1 MDRPKEFDKSRLDL
15 SNRKERIEC
24 SDPEGLVQRHF
35 EESLRRANISYTLQ
49 SAAGGKQQPQ
59 QSPQPPPQ
67 ISPPVA
73 PVVHNQL
80 LNQPQA
86 IPKFFSN
93 YTITSQPNSNNI
105 TVSKPVQ
112 PGHPQV
118 ASVLPQKVV
127 QQQSV
132 IVNHKLYQQQQQQM
146 QQHQL
151 QHKPRPKINRS
162 WKTEQPTQPTQ
173 NAQHVQIFALP
184 VPKPKISAPAPPII
198 YGQPTSAPTLLPS
211 NDVTI
216 SRVPPSVAYQ
226 KPEIT
231 ITPSQKPATITPGP
245 PPAHSHHSMGFSPP
259 IDEQPLNLGVKRE
272 PAYQQ
277 PLEIK
282 KPRLPSAALPVPYKD
297 EFVKPKVVESEKL
310 RNSAAE
316 SLLSF
321 NQHAVHFTPHKS
333 APVAHPSNGKEM
345 VSSPNH
351 SPTPKHMK
359 KAWIQR
365 SAGTYMPFPAP
376 QQQLKGHYRQNFN
389 FDMRPSNYSSE
400 TDSATEGED
409 TPNEDGSISDSS
421 DANSLSKKKTA
432 PRNKAKKPIIRR
444 TQEEREML
452 ARYRKTGESFLQY
465 RPCFEIMP
473 RIQKC
478 RECRWVSSKGSSG
491 ICCRFYHFRR
501 LKFTNNGFDLIADG
515 FSDPT
520 NDPNSDDLNI
530 WMPDPE
536 NPPALMDISTSIY
549 LLRKVGDQFCEVWKA
564 DNQALLE
571 NISTNSSIAWKKI
584 VAGVREMCDVCAT
597 TIFNYHWTCGCC
609 GFTVC
614 PDCYRDRKNL
624 IANAWSKNK
633 KERDVYSWLLC
644 HKKEPHKIESLIL
657 TQIVAGK
664 SLDILEQQ
672 IHVVRHIWQIPQF
685 CQCELSQK
693 MISGG
698 DSIYTEIARTLLQEE
713 LGSNSDGL
721 DLDALLEN
729 QKDDLIEEPPAPPPI
744 ESKKKLARTMEKYPN
759 TPHSWL
765 CDGRLLLLE
774 DLSCKKN
781 IKLFQNQWRRGQ
793 PVMVSKIT
801 DHLNMELWRPESFC
815 KDFGSQS
822 NDLVNCLN
830 GKIVTGRTMKDFW
843 EGFECIEKRLMDG
856 KDRPMLLKLKDW
868 PPGDD
873 FAEILPERY
882 SDLMKSLP
890 MGEYTFRTGQL
901 NLASRLP
908 KYFVPPDLGPK
919 MYNAYGSALHAD
931 KGTTNLHL
939 DVSDAVNV
947 MVYVGISK
955 EDGKSREYIQ
965 KAYHAIDEGG
975 CDLLMR
981 ARVREKDRVPGA
993 LWHIYSPKDVPKIRE
1008 FLNAATVRKGG
1019 KIHDNH
1025 DPIHDQTQYLDKKL
1039 RQELKKKYNVTGY
1052 AIAQC
1057 LGDAVFIPAGAP
1069 HQVRNLHNCIKVAE
1083 DFVSP
1088 ENIAHCFKLT
1098 NEFRNLS
1105 ESHSNH
1111 EDKLQIKN
1119 IIYHTVKDAAAY
1131 LTFVLNQRITRG
1143 GMPTSAPAN
1152 NVGSLPSNVAPLPP
1166 NVAPPNVILPTS
1178 NVVAPAP
1185 NVVPPTPMVAL
1196 PTPNVVPQST
1206 SMTTFVE
1213 EEKKF
1218 AVEEKKP
1225 VVSDEE
1231 IMFEIPVE
1239 QTDEISE
1246 SKPSICDIKTERG
1259 DESFSKLE
1267 KNIVNFSN
1275 LENFSK
1281 TDDDSDGVNMVEIAV
1296 KMESSNG
1303 SGSDG
1308 GGGDCHLSTM
1318 DSSEI

>member
-1 MDRPKEFDKSRLDL
+1 MDRHKELDKSRIDL

-49 SAAGGKQQPQ
+49 TAGGKQPQPQ
-59 QSPQPPPQ
+59 QHPPPQ
-67 ISPPVA
+67 TQQPSPPA
-73 PVVHNQL
+73 MHNQL
-80 LNQPQA
+80 LNQNPPQT
-86 IPKFFSN
+86 PKIFSN
-93 YTITSQPNSNNI
+93 YTITTHANSNNI
-105 TVSKPVQ
+105 SIVSKSN
-112 PGHPQV
+112 PGVKPTNVPV
-118 ASVLPQKVV
+118 ASVLPQKLS

-132 IVNHKLYQQQQQQM
+132 IVNHKLYQQQQQQI

-151 QHKPRPKINRS
+151 QHKPRPKLQRS
-162 WKTEQPTQPTQ
+162 WKTQSEPQPTAQ

-198 YGQPTSAPTLLPS
+198 YGQPTSSPTLPA

-216 SRVPPSVAYQ
+216 SRVPPSISYV
-226 KPEIT
+226 KPEII
-231 ITPSQKPATITPGP
+231 ITPSQKQVTITPGP

-272 PAYQQ
+272 PQSSQ
-277 PLEIK
+277 PFETK
-282 KPRLPSAALPVPYKD
+282 KPRLPPVPYKD
-297 EFVKPKVVESEKL
+297 EFLKPKVVESEKL

-321 NQHAVHFTPHKS
+321 NQHAVHFTPHKT
-333 APVAHPSNGKEM
+333 PPLAHPSNGKE
-345 VSSPNH
+345 SLSPSH

-365 SAGTYMPFPAP
+365 SAGTYQPFPAP
-376 QQQLKGHYRQNFN
+376 QQQMKGHCRQNFN
-389 FDMRPSNYSSE
+389 FDRQTNYSSE

-421 DANSLSKKKTA
+421 DANSLYKKKQIT
-432 PRNKAKKPIIRR
+432 KQKQKKPIIRR

-452 ARYRKTGESFLQY
+452 ARYKKTGESFLQY

-478 RECRWVSSKGSSG
+478 RECRWVSAKGSSG
-491 ICCRFYHFRR
+491 ICCRFYQFRR
-501 LKFTNNGFDLIADG
+501 LKFTNNGFDLIPDG

-520 NDPNSDDLNI
+520 NDPNYDELNI

-536 NPPALMDISTSIY
+536 NPPTLMDIRTSIY
-549 LLRKVGDQFCEVWKA
+549 LLRKVGDQFCEVWRA
-564 DNQALLE
+564 DNQALE
-571 NISTNSSIAWKKI
+571 HNISTESRIAWKKI

-624 IANAWSKNK
+624 VANAWSKNR
-633 KERDVYSWLLC
+633 KERDDYSWLLC
-644 HKKEPHKIESLIL
+644 HKREPHKIESLIL

-672 IHVVRHIWQIPQF
+672 IHAVRHIWQIPQF
-685 CQCELSQK
+685 CKCELSLR

-713 LGSNSDGL
+713 LDTNSDGL
-721 DLDALLEN
+721 DLAALLES

-774 DLSCKKN
+774 DLSCKRN

-793 PVMVSKIT
+793 PVIVSKIT

-815 KDFGSQS
+815 KDFGSRT

-830 GKIVTGRTMKDFW
+830 GKVVAGRTMKDFW
-843 EGFECIEKRLMDG
+843 DGFECIEKRLMDG

-873 FAEILPERY
+873 FAEMLPERY
-882 SDLMKSLP
+882 ADLMKSLP

-908 KYFVPPDLGPK
+908 KFFVPPDLGPK

-947 MVYVGISK
+947 MVYVGVSK

-965 KAYHAIDEGG
+965 KAFQAIDEGG
-975 CDLLMR
+975 CDILMR
-981 ARVREKDRVPGA
+981 GRVREKERTPGA
-993 LWHIYSPKDVPKIRE
+993 LWHIFSPKDVPKIRQ
-1008 FLNAATVRKGG
+1008 FLNDVTLKKGG
-1019 KIHDNH
+1019 KIHENH

-1039 RQELKKKYNVTGY
+1039 RQELKKRFNVTGY

-1098 NEFRNLS
+1098 NEFRSLS

-1143 GMPTSAPAN
+1143 GIPASASMSNHVVIPPPVPIIHKPT
-1152 NVGSLPSNVAPLPP
+1152 V
-1166 NVAPPNVILPTS
+1166 T
-1178 NVVAPAP
+1178 
-1185 NVVPPTPMVAL
+1185 
-1196 PTPNVVPQST
+1196 
-1206 SMTTFVE
+1206 
-1213 EEKKF
+1213 
-1218 AVEEKKP
+1218 
-1225 VVSDEE
+1225 VSD
-1231 IMFEIPVE
+1231 
-1239 QTDEISE
+1239 SA
-1246 SKPSICDIKTERG
+1246 KPSIDIVSIKKEEEEV
-1259 DESFSKLE
+1259 DVINFENLESFSKTD
-1267 KNIVNFSN
+1267 IVIGSCFEDQK
-1275 LENFSK
+1275 LENVPKS
-1281 TDDDSDGVNMVEIAV
+1281 SDGDSEIITEIEIPI

-1303 SGSDG
+1303 DDGDEGGGDG
-1308 GGGDCHLSTM
+1308 GGGSCLLSTM
-1318 DSSEI
+1318 DSSDV

>member
-1 MDRPKEFDKSRLDL
+1 MDRHKELDKSRLDL

-49 SAAGGKQQPQ
+49 TPAGGANKPQPQ
-59 QSPQPPPQ
+59 QQQQP
-67 ISPPVA
+67 SPPA
-73 PVVHNQL
+73 MHNQL
-80 LNQPQA
+80 LNQNPA
-86 IPKFFSN
+86 PTPKLFAN
-93 YTITSQPNSNNI
+93 YTITTMANSNNI
-105 TVSKPVQ
+105 SIVSKPVQ
-112 PGHPQV
+112 TPGAAVRPTNVPV
-118 ASVLPQKVV
+118 ASVLPHKVG
-127 QQQSV
+127 QHQSV
-132 IVNHKLYQQQQQQM
+132 IVNHKLYQQQQQQI

-151 QHKPRPKINRS
+151 QHKLRPKLQRP
-162 WKTEQPTQPTQ
+162 WKPPTDQPQSQPPPTQ

-198 YGQPTSAPTLLPS
+198 YGQPTSAPTLPS

-216 SRVPPSVAYQ
+216 SRVQQAITYS
-226 KPEIT
+226 KPELT
-231 ITPSQKPATITPGP
+231 KNPSQKQVTITPGP
-245 PPAHSHHSMGFSPP
+245 PPAHSQHSMGFSPP

-272 PAYQQ
+272 PQSPAYQQQ

-282 KPRLPSAALPVPYKD
+282 KPRLPPAAALPVPYKD
-297 EFVKPKVVESEKL
+297 EFLKPKVVESEKL

-321 NQHAVHFTPHKS
+321 NQHAVHFTPHKT
-333 APVAHPSNGKEM
+333 PPLAHPSNSNGKECF
-345 VSSPNH
+345 SNLSPSH
-351 SPTPKHMK
+351 SPTLKHMK

-365 SAGTYMPFPAP
+365 SAGHYAPFPAP
-376 QQQLKGHYRQNFN
+376 QQPMKAKCRQSFM
-389 FDMRPSNYSSE
+389 FDMKPTNYSSE

-409 TPNEDGSISDSS
+409 TPNEDGSVSDSS
-421 DANSLSKKKTA
+421 DASSLLKKKQV
-432 PRNKAKKPIIRR
+432 PKQKAKKPIIRR
-444 TQEEREML
+444 TQEEREKL
-452 ARYRKTGESFLQY
+452 ARYKKTGESFLQY
-465 RPCFEIMP
+465 RPCFEILP
-473 RIQKC
+473 KVQKC
-478 RECRWVSSKGSSG
+478 RECRWVTAKGISG

-501 LKFTNNGFDLIADG
+501 LKFINNGFDLIPDG

-520 NDPNSDDLNI
+520 NDPNCDELNI

-536 NPPALMDISTSIY
+536 NPPTKMDIRTSIY

-564 DNQALLE
+564 DNQAME
-571 NISTNSSIAWKKI
+571 DNVSRESQIAWKKI
-584 VAGVREMCDVCAT
+584 VHGVREMCDVCAT
-597 TIFNYHWTCGCC
+597 TIFNYHWTCGDC

-614 PDCYRDRKNL
+614 PDCYRDRKVL
-624 IANAWSKNK
+624 VLSAWSKNK
-633 KERDVYSWLLC
+633 KERDEYSWLLC

-685 CQCELSQK
+685 CNCELSKK

-713 LGSNSDGL
+713 LDTNGDGL
-721 DLDALLEN
+721 DLAALLEN
-729 QKDDLIEEPPAPPPI
+729 QKDDLIEEPAAPPPH

-774 DLSCKKN
+774 DLTCKKN

-801 DHLNMELWRPESFC
+801 DHLDLELWRPESFSR
-815 KDFGSQS
+815 DFGVRT

-830 GKIVTGRTMKDFW
+830 GKVVTGRTMKDFW
-843 EGFECIEKRLMDG
+843 DGFECIEKRLMDG

-882 SDLMKSLP
+882 ADLMKSLP
-890 MGEYTFRTGQL
+890 MGEYTFRTGEL

-908 KYFVPPDLGPK
+908 TYFVPPDLGPK
-919 MYNAYGSALHAD
+919 MYNAYGSALHSD

-965 KAYHAIDEGG
+965 KAFQAIDEGG
-975 CDLLMR
+975 CDILMR
-981 ARVREKDRVPGA
+981 GRVREKERTPGA
-993 LWHIYSPKDVPKIRE
+993 LWHIFSPKDVPKIRQ
-1008 FLNAATVRKGG
+1008 FLNGVILKKGG

-1025 DPIHDQTQYLDKKL
+1025 DPIHDQTHYLDKKL
-1039 RQELKKKYNVTGY
+1039 RQELKKQFNVTGY

-1098 NEFRNLS
+1098 NEFRSLS

-1119 IIYHTVKDAAAY
+1119 IIYHTVKEAAAY

-1143 GMPTSAPAN
+1143 GIPTSASTSNN
-1152 NVGSLPSNVAPLPP
+1152 NVVIPPPPPVSREYKPL
-1166 NVAPPNVILPTS
+1166 VVIADS
-1178 NVVAPAP
+1178 V
-1185 NVVPPTPMVAL
+1185 
-1196 PTPNVVPQST
+1196 
-1206 SMTTFVE
+1206 
-1213 EEKKF
+1213 
-1218 AVEEKKP
+1218 
-1225 VVSDEE
+1225 
-1231 IMFEIPVE
+1231 
-1239 QTDEISE
+1239 
-1246 SKPSICDIKTERG
+1246 KPSIEIKRE
-1259 DESFSKLE
+1259 DEEVDVINFDSLVSFSKPIELNNISVVKEEVLE
-1267 KNIVNFSN
+1267 ELSNPVAEIVQKSS
-1275 LENFSK
+1275 E
-1281 TDDDSDGVNMVEIAV
+1281 DDSDNVTMIEMIDIPI
-1296 KMESSNG
+1296 KMESSSNG
-1303 SGSDG
+1303 SDDG
-1308 GGGDCHLSTM
+1308 GGGDGCLLSTM
-1318 DSSEI
+1318 NS

>member
-1 MDRPKEFDKSRLDL
+1 MDRHKELEKSRIDL

-49 SAAGGKQQPQ
+49 TGGGNKQQQ
-59 QSPQPPPQ
+59 QQQQQP
-67 ISPPVA
+67 SPPA
-73 PVVHNQL
+73 MHNQL
-80 LNQPQA
+80 LNQNPQQA
-86 IPKFFSN
+86 SKTFSN
-93 YTITSQPNSNNI
+93 YTITTHVNSNDI
-105 TVSKPVQ
+105 SIVSKPTQ
-112 PGHPQV
+112 PPGLGVKPANVPV
-118 ASVLPQKVV
+118 AAVLPHKVG
-127 QQQSV
+127 QHQSV

-151 QHKPRPKINRS
+151 QHKVRPKLQRS
-162 WKTEQPTQPTQ
+162 WKTPTDQPQSQQPTQ

-184 VPKPKISAPAPPII
+184 VPKPKISAPAPSII
-198 YGQPTSAPTLLPS
+198 YGQPTSAPTLPS
-211 NDVTI
+211 NDITI
-216 SRVPPSVAYQ
+216 SRVQPTITYP
-226 KPEIT
+226 KPELTNI
-231 ITPSQKPATITPGP
+231 PSQKQVTITPGP
-245 PPAHSHHSMGFSPP
+245 PPAHSYHSMGFSPP

-272 PAYQQ
+272 PQSSAYQQQ

-282 KPRLPSAALPVPYKD
+282 KPRLPVAALPVPYRD
-297 EFVKPKVVESEKL
+297 EFLKPKVVESEKL

-316 SLLSF
+316 SLLSLV
-321 NQHAVHFTPHKS
+321 QHAVHFTPHKTP
-333 APVAHPSNGKEM
+333 PVAHPSNGKECL
-345 VSSPNH
+345 SNLSPSH

-365 SAGTYMPFPAP
+365 SAGTYAPFPAP
-376 QQQLKGHYRQNFN
+376 QQQLKNLCRQNFI
-389 FDMRPSNYSSE
+389 FDMKPTNYSSE

-421 DANSLSKKKTA
+421 DASNLHKKKVTT
-432 PRNKAKKPIIRR
+432 KQKSKKPIIRR

-473 RIQKC
+473 RVQKC
-478 RECRWVSSKGSSG
+478 RECRWVSAKGSSG

-501 LKFTNNGFDLIADG
+501 LKFSNSGFDLIGDG

-520 NDPNSDDLNI
+520 NDPNSDELNI

-536 NPPALMDISTSIY
+536 NPPALMDIRTSIY
-549 LLRKVGDQFCEVWKA
+549 LLRKVGDQFCDVWKA
-564 DNQALLE
+564 DNQAME
-571 NISTNSSIAWKKI
+571 DNISTESQIAWKKI
-584 VAGVREMCDVCAT
+584 VPGVREMCDVCAT

-624 IANAWSKNK
+624 LQNAWSKNRK
-633 KERDVYSWLLC
+633 DRDGYSWLLC

-664 SLDILEQQ
+664 SLEILEQQ
-672 IHVVRHIWQIPQF
+672 IHAVRHIWQIPQF
-685 CQCELSQK
+685 CKCELAQK

-713 LGSNSDGL
+713 LDTNSDGL
-721 DLDALLEN
+721 DLSALLEN

-801 DHLNMELWRPESFC
+801 EHLNMELWRPESFS
-815 KDFGSQS
+815 KDFGSRT

-830 GKIVTGRTMKDFW
+830 GKVVTGRTMKDFW
-843 EGFECIEKRLMDG
+843 DGFEHIEKRLMDG

-873 FAEILPERY
+873 FAEILPERFA
-882 SDLMKSLP
+882 DLMQSLP

-981 ARVREKDRVPGA
+981 ARVREKERTPGA
-993 LWHIYSPKDVPKIRE
+993 LWHIFSPKDVPKIRQ
-1008 FLNAATVRKGG
+1008 FLNGVTLKKGG

-1039 RQELKKKYNVTGY
+1039 RQELKKQFNVTGY

-1088 ENIAHCFKLT
+1088 ENIAHCFELT
-1098 NEFRNLS
+1098 NEFRSLS

-1119 IIYHTVKDAAAY
+1119 IIYHTVKDAAAF

-1143 GMPTSAPAN
+1143 GIPTVASTSN
-1152 NVGSLPSNVAPLPP
+1152 NVVIPP
-1166 NVAPPNVILPTS
+1166 P
-1178 NVVAPAP
+1178 
-1185 NVVPPTPMVAL
+1185 VPVTREHKP
-1196 PTPNVVPQST
+1196 
-1206 SMTTFVE
+1206 FVMIADSAKTDGE
-1213 EEKKF
+1213 IKRE
-1218 AVEEKKP
+1218 
-1225 VVSDEE
+1225 DEE
-1231 IMFEIPVE
+1231 VDVINFE
-1239 QTDEISE
+1239 S
-1246 SKPSICDIKTERG
+1246 
-1259 DESFSKLE
+1259 
-1267 KNIVNFSN
+1267 

-1281 TDDDSDGVNMVEIAV
+1281 MDFTNIKAEEVVNKDNSPKGVVEDIQKPSDDDSDNNITMMEIPI

-1303 SGSDG
+1303 SGSDDG
-1308 GGGDCHLSTM
+1308 GGGCLSTM
-1318 DSSEI
+1318 DS